1 MRRFG
6 SRRFIRARIQKDAL
20 NQKGNLLSEYFRRP
34 FIIGGAV
41 FRAFYAKEQNVFLF
55 RTNERVVTR
64 DKGVLSVCSPST
76 RNARKD
82 FSLMDFLN
90 WHNNL
95 ELNSEQVFTL
105 HCRSRSTV
113 LTFFSP

>member
-41 FRAFYAKEQNVFLF
+41 FRAFFAKEQNVFLV
-55 RTNERVVTR
+55 RTNEVVSGWGEDIRVSAPGPG
-64 DKGVLSVCSPST
+64 DPSAAT
-76 RNARKD
+76 EIS
-82 FSLMDFLN
+82 FMQFIE
-90 WHNNL
+90 WHNSL
-95 ELNSEQVFTL
+95 LLNSDQAWLVCL
-105 HCRSRSTV
+105 NSLQSR
-113 LTFFSP
+113 